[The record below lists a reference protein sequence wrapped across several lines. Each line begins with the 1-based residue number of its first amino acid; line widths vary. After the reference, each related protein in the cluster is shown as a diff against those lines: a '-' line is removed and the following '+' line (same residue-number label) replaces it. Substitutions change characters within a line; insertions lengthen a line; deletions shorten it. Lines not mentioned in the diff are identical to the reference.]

1 MPSMCHRMQMRSI
14 GHLRRSRIHT
24 RSPVHTPRRVER
36 CNSRARRCTLSA
48 PRIHPR
54 SLDARTLL
62 RKIRR
67 VHRSAPPCM
76 TRKDRRMQTRNK
88 RHPRK
93 TRSDIE
99 HQARMLLHADACSS
113 RSRHTPHHH
122 MLPLA
127 ARRRARRRR
136 SRDVCLFVPRRRRS
150 KSRRTPTHSRCPRRS
165 SPSCNPR
172 CSSMRPQ
179 QLKPA
184 AFAITRAA
192 VVRCASEAFATCT
205 VGFATRCSFTAE
217 AGDREV
223 ETSRESEHQGGTNRD
238 GNAHETHAVPKPGS
252 CEQFGLR

>member
-127 ARRRARRRR
+127 ARFEHASPATKAPQPSQSRVQRLSDAQVKPSRHARLDSPQGAPSPPKRVTEKSKHPVRASIKAGQTAMAMRMRRMLYPNRGHA
-136 SRDVCLFVPRRRRS
+136 SNSASDNHAWPLGTGLPPRLCYA
-150 KSRRTPTHSRCPRRS
+150 P
-165 SPSCNPR
+165 
-172 CSSMRPQ
+172 
-179 QLKPA
+179 
-184 AFAITRAA
+184 
-192 VVRCASEAFATCT
+192 
-205 VGFATRCSFTAE
+205 
-217 AGDREV
+217 
-223 ETSRESEHQGGTNRD
+223 
-238 GNAHETHAVPKPGS
+238 
-252 CEQFGLR
+252 